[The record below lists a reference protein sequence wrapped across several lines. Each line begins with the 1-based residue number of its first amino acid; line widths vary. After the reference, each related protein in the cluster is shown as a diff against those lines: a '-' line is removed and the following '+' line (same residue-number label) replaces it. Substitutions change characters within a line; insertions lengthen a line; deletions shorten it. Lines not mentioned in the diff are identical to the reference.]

1 MMAMTAITIVAY
13 IMYTV
18 SPDVIAKFGTDRLYL
33 TTAFVILGI
42 MRYMQITFVEEKS
55 GSPTEILLKDRFI
68 QFTLLGWI
76 FSFGI
81 LIYR

>member
-1 MMAMTAITIVAY
+1 
-13 IMYTV
+13 MYTV